1 MYVCMYVCMYT
12 FIVAGCNKC
21 NFMHVRI
28 QGNNIKVLRENI
40 QTTLAIL
47 LSSSIVADGET
58 LNLSKNELNV
68 QIDWTYSCNR

>member
-1 MYVCMYVCMYT
+1 MYVCMYT

-21 NFMHVRI
+21 NFMHVCMYVFKEITLKYFVRTH
-28 QGNNIKVLRENI
+28 NI

-68 QIDWTYSCNR
+68 QID